1 MEGAL
6 CFITGVSAGV
16 TILFSPGLDMDIIST
31 TEIVYG
37 RAAIG
42 KATLQNISFVFIFVY
57 APNQGLHRTDIF
69 NRLGEYVVMEGD

>member
-42 KATLQNISFVFIFVY
+42 KATLQNIPFVFIFVY
-57 APNQGLHRTDIF
+57 AYTGQTSSTD
-69 NRLGEYVVMEGD
+69 LESMW